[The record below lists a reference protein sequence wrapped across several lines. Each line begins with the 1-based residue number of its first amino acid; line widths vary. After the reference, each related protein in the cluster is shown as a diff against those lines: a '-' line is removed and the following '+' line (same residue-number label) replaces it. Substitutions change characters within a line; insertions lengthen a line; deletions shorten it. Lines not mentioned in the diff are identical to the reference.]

1 MFVITDRIVLMIA
14 SIVLVIAITSILIRN
29 REMKKRMK
37 SILLVG
43 LILSIVASVVCV
55 QRLYTANKV
64 IGTYEGYGFDR
75 IVIDGVTYDVDY
87 DNAYSS
93 SDTSKLMGK
102 VVYKKPTEAADR
114 DPMYVWSIDGTDEY
128 IFAVCVYDG
137 VVYKVAE

>member
-75 IVIDGVTYDVDY
+75 IVIDGVAYDVDY

-93 SDTSKLMGK
+93 SAHG
-102 VVYKKPTEAADR
+102 
-114 DPMYVWSIDGTDEY
+114 
-128 IFAVCVYDG
+128 
-137 VVYKVAE
+137 